1 MKKLNIL
8 RNNFLYK
15 QHRPVFIRAVE
26 PNYNEILTDQIKTL
40 SEKEK
45 NKKNISNAYSAA
57 LEQVI
62 VLIIQQK

>member
-40 SEKEK
+40 SEVLECVWRYCR
-45 NKKNISNAYSAA
+45 NKRVY
-57 LEQVI
+57 
-62 VLIIQQK
+62 